1 MNNIKTQRLK
11 DTETQRLKDLKTQEH
26 GITLRLYDFMTLR
39 HFTCCLVVLLSCCL
53 LSGCGIYSFSGASI
67 PAEAKTVSVQYFP
80 NNAPLVNPMLSNI
93 LTNSLNDMFVNQTT
107 LQSVAQNGDLALE
120 GEITGYSTSPIA
132 ITGNQTA
139 AMNRLTITVNVRFTN
154 RYDESKNFEQNF
166 SQYQDYPSG
175 DDLSSVQDV
184 LVEEIVNNLCEDIFN
199 KAVVNW

>member
-1 MNNIKTQRLK
+1 MENLKTQRHR
-11 DTETQRLKDLKTQEH
+11 DIETQRHRDAETQKRFA
-26 GITLRLYDFMTLR
+26 TLRLCDFATLSIVVLL
-39 HFTCCLVVLLSCCL
+39 TCCLLLS
-53 LSGCGIYSFSGASI
+53 SCGIYSFSGASI

-80 NNAPLVNPMLSNI
+80 NNAQLVNPLLSNA
-93 LTNSLNDMFVNQTT
+93 LTNALNDIFVNQTT

-139 AMNRLTITVNVRFTN
+139 AMNRLTVTVNVRFTN

-175 DDLSSVQDV
+175 QDLSSVQDV
-184 LVEEIVNNLCEDIFN
+184 LIDEIVNNLCEDIFN
-199 KAVVNW
+199 RAVVNW

>member
-1 MNNIKTQRLK
+1 MTQRHR
-11 DTETQRLKDLKTQEH
+11 DIETQRHRDIETQRYFA
-26 GITLRLYDFMTLR
+26 TLRLCDFTTLSIVVSL
-39 HFTCCLVVLLSCCL
+39 TCCLFLS
-53 LSGCGIYSFSGASI
+53 SCGIYSFSGASI

-80 NNAPLVNPMLSNI
+80 NNAQLVNPLLSNTF
-93 LTNSLNDMFVNQTT
+93 TNALNDMFVNQTT

-139 AMNRLTITVNVRFTN
+139 AMNRLTVTVNVRFTN
-154 RYDESKNFEQNF
+154 KYDESKNFEQNF

-175 DDLSSVQDV
+175 QDLSIVQDA
-184 LVEEIVNNLCEDIFN
+184 LVEQIVEDLCQDIFN

>member
-1 MNNIKTQRLK
+1 MENLMTQRHKYTKTQRRK
-11 DTETQRLKDLKTQEH
+11 NTWRLGDLVTWRL
-26 GITLRLYDFMTLR
+26 ITRCLTVLL
-39 HFTCCLVVLLSCCL
+39 TCCLLLS
-53 LSGCGIYSFSGASI
+53 SCGIYSFSGASI

-80 NNAPLVNPMLSNI
+80 NNAQLVNPLLSNT
-93 LTNSLNDMFVNQTT
+93 LTNALNDIFVNQTT

-139 AMNRLTITVNVRFTN
+139 AMNRLTVTVNVRFTN
-154 RYDESKNFEQNF
+154 KYDESKSFEQSF

-175 DDLSSVQDV
+175 QDLSSVQDV

>member
-1 MNNIKTQRLK
+1 MENLMTQRHKDTKTQRRK
-11 DTETQRLKDLKTQEH
+11 NTWRLGDLVTWRL
-26 GITLRLYDFMTLR
+26 ITRCLTALL
-39 HFTCCLVVLLSCCL
+39 TCCLLLS
-53 LSGCGIYSFSGASI
+53 SCGIYSFSGASI

-80 NNAPLVNPMLSNI
+80 NNAQLVNPLLSNT
-93 LTNSLNDMFVNQTT
+93 LTNALNDIFVNQTT

-139 AMNRLTITVNVRFTN
+139 AMNRLTVTVNVRFTN
-154 RYDESKNFEQNF
+154 KYDESKSFEQSF

-175 DDLSSVQDV
+175 QDLSSVQDA